1 MRLNRKI
8 IDKDLCI
15 GCGLCEA
22 ILGKANAEM
31 QLQSNGFFI
40 PVIKKSDREKEK
52 VVLRICPGVN
62 VLNDQRFGRNSRIWG
77 KILDAYQSF
86 STDNEIRTK
95 SSSGGF
101 ISGIAVYM
109 LDNKLVDAVLH
120 VGGDSNDYRRNSI
133 KLSKTREDILS
144 CAGSRYAPALV
155 LKELIKF
162 LKESNDSYLFI
173 GKPCDISGLKNFLNE
188 FPQYRDRFKFFVS
201 IICAGIPSFNATQE
215 VIDTFDHVK
224 YPIRGLMYR
233 GNGWPGY
240 FSFTDALGKKRQ
252 MTYNDSWGRILGK
265 KIHFR
270 CKICPD
276 GIGLQAD
283 IAVGDAWETK
293 DGYPDFSER
302 EGKSLVLIRNHNAL
316 NLFNKVTEDKK
327 VVSDRISIE
336 RIKNM
341 QPYQYKRREIVGVRI
356 LATIMGK
363 GVLFNFRGLRLLENL
378 MNNSLK
384 NIVLNFYGTLKRI
397 IFKK

>member
-1 MRLNRKI
+1 
-8 IDKDLCI
+8 
-15 GCGLCEA
+15 
-22 ILGKANAEM
+22 
-31 QLQSNGFFI
+31 
-40 PVIKKSDREKEK
+40 
-52 VVLRICPGVN
+52 
-62 VLNDQRFGRNSRIWG
+62 
-77 KILDAYQSF
+77 
-86 STDNEIRTK
+86 
-95 SSSGGF
+95 
-101 ISGIAVYM
+101 
-109 LDNKLVDAVLH
+109 
-120 VGGDSNDYRRNSI
+120 
-133 KLSKTREDILS
+133 
-144 CAGSRYAPALV
+144 
-155 LKELIKF
+155 
-162 LKESNDSYLFI
+162 
-173 GKPCDISGLKNFLNE
+173 
-188 FPQYRDRFKFFVS
+188 
-201 IICAGIPSFNATQE
+201 
-215 VIDTFDHVK
+215 
-224 YPIRGLMYR
+224 
-233 GNGWPGY
+233 
-240 FSFTDALGKKRQ
+240 
-252 MTYNDSWGRILGK
+252 MTYNDSWGRIGK

-397 IFKK
+397 LLRNR

>member
-1 MRLNRKI
+1 
-8 IDKDLCI
+8 
-15 GCGLCEA
+15 
-22 ILGKANAEM
+22 
-31 QLQSNGFFI
+31 
-40 PVIKKSDREKEK
+40 
-52 VVLRICPGVN
+52 
-62 VLNDQRFGRNSRIWG
+62 
-77 KILDAYQSF
+77 
-86 STDNEIRTK
+86 
-95 SSSGGF
+95 
-101 ISGIAVYM
+101 
-109 LDNKLVDAVLH
+109 
-120 VGGDSNDYRRNSI
+120 
-133 KLSKTREDILS
+133 
-144 CAGSRYAPALV
+144 
-155 LKELIKF
+155 
-162 LKESNDSYLFI
+162 
-173 GKPCDISGLKNFLNE
+173 
-188 FPQYRDRFKFFVS
+188 
-201 IICAGIPSFNATQE
+201 
-215 VIDTFDHVK
+215 
-224 YPIRGLMYR
+224 
-233 GNGWPGY
+233 
-240 FSFTDALGKKRQ
+240 

-397 IFKK
+397 LFKK